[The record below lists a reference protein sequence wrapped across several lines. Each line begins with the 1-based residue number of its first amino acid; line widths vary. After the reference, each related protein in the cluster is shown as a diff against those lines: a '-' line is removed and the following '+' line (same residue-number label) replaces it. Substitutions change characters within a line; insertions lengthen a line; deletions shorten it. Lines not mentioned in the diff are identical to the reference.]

1 MINAR
6 YRTWPLPFF
15 KFHLRNTKG
24 FINNLS
30 RAAQNRLLTLE
41 SSYDLSCWPWLCTK
55 TEYLGNLYMLD
66 ILDRFVPFA
75 KTGGPALDVGSARW
89 WYLPAL
95 KAFRPSHWTGV
106 DLPAVQ
112 RAKRFDNWLAHAKFM
127 TKAYSEADYRAEC
140 ITEQKKKFSFIT
152 WFLPYLAIDPLL
164 SAGLPE
170 YHFDPAGLFRYVWGL
185 LEADG
190 ILLIVNQ
197 GLPEARL
204 QEQLFEFEKFYAKK
218 LGLLDSPFK
227 AFHYPRYGWVLF
239 KSETNTSFGT
249 LHY

>member
-15 KFHLRNTKG
+15 KFRLRNVKG
-24 FINNLS
+24 LINSLS
-30 RAAQNRLLTLE
+30 RTAQTRLLALE
-41 SSYDLSCWPWLCTK
+41 SSYDLSCWPKLCTK
-55 TEYLGNLYMLD
+55 KEYLGNLYMLD

-75 KTGGPALDVGSARW
+75 KMGGPALDVGSAIW

-140 ITEQKKKFSFIT
+140 ITEQKKRFRFIT

-164 SAGLPE
+164 SAGLPD
-170 YHFDPAGLFRYVWGL
+170 YHFDPAGLFRQVWRL
-185 LEADG
+185 LESDG

-197 GLPEARL
+197 GLAEARL
-204 QEQLFEFEKFYAKK
+204 QQQLFEFEQLDAEKLGRLDIRINTLKK
-218 LGLLDSPFK
+218 LTGSKIADYSVSRLNE
-227 AFHYPRYGWVLF
+227 VQI
-239 KSETNTSFGT
+239 
-249 LHY
+249 